1 MNKDMRDVALQSLT
15 PTVMVP
21 LFGEFEMLASSGHRF
36 LSAKDGLWI
45 EARRPGIYSRQPIAR
60 QNIVAMPYG
69 KVASC
74 IELGCGQIPKDEI
87 RRFVEYARTK
97 MPNEVA
103 MAMIWDDRK
112 KALTSVVLEPID
124 SSPVHLRYKRPELE
138 TYQHVVADIHSHGSL
153 HAFFSGSMKKDD
165 DAEKNDKD
173 DDAETDDKDD
183 RADLK
188 VAIVVGNLDTPQPT
202 VMARMC
208 TYGHYKAL
216 DITL

>member
-74 IELGCGQIPKDEI
+74 IEWRPNWAVARSRKT
-87 RRFVEYARTK
+87 RFGVSWN
-97 MPNEVA
+97 MP
-103 MAMIWDDRK
+103 
-112 KALTSVVLEPID
+112 EPRCPMR
-124 SSPVHLRYKRPELE
+124 SPWR
-138 TYQHVVADIHSHGSL
+138 
-153 HAFFSGSMKKDD
+153 
-165 DAEKNDKD
+165 
-173 DDAETDDKDD
+173 
-183 RADLK
+183 
-188 VAIVVGNLDTPQPT
+188 
-202 VMARMC
+202 
-208 TYGHYKAL
+208 
-216 DITL
+216 